1 MMAAGVLSILSRPS
15 TWITVTLKGD
25 RFVNAPAQPQVKFIS
40 GRSLPCRLACSLFPL
55 SLPLS
60 FGVEFKVESG
70 RGCREGG
77 DWDIAGKK
85 WSRIISENKS
95 NLQQTERP
103 KPLSFPPQ
111 EAAR

>member
-60 FGVEFKVESG
+60 FSIEFKVKRG
-70 RGCREGG
+70 RRCREGG
-77 DWDIAGKK
+77 DWDITRK
-85 WSRIISENKS
+85 RVNK
-95 NLQQTERP
+95 
-103 KPLSFPPQ
+103 
-111 EAAR
+111 

>member
-15 TWITVTLKGD
+15 TWMTVTLKGD
-25 RFVNAPAQPQVKFIS
+25 KCNAPAQPQVKFIS

-60 FGVEFKVESG
+60 FRVEFKVESG

-77 DWDIAGKK
+77 DWDIAGEKE
-85 WSRIISENKS
+85 SRIILENKS